1 MNDFVA
7 IPVLNGL
14 IRACRDAENGYL
26 TAAQRV
32 DSASLK
38 RIFENLAAERA
49 QFADTL
55 AGHVLRFEGVPE
67 DSGTILG
74 RLHRGWLD
82 LRALVNPDEAGILSE
97 CERGERH
104 TLALYEK
111 ALENPLPEWLRSVLR
126 KQFESIRTTYDDMLL
141 RHTT

>member
-1 MNDFVA
+1 MNDFLA
-7 IPVLNGL
+7 IPILNGL
-14 IRACRDAENGYL
+14 IRACRDAEHGYHA
-26 TAAQRV
+26 AAQRT
-32 DSASLK
+32 DSSSLK

-55 AGHVLRFEGVPE
+55 AGHVLRFEGIPD

-74 RLHRGWLD
+74 TLHRGWLD
-82 LRALVNPDEAGILSE
+82 LRALVSPDEAGILHE

-104 TLALYEK
+104 ALALYEK
-111 ALENPLPEWLRSVLR
+111 ALDQPLPEWLRSVLQ
-126 KQFESIRTTYDDMLL
+126 KQFESIRMTYDDMLL